1 MSGTAHTMISVMRSH
16 QFSVDQLSCEMGI
29 PRVQQKLHIFIGMA
43 IFMALKNLQ
52 FFGLEIV
59 SGSLLNE
66 NQFHMHDAIMH
77 KKYDE
82 FTRLYPKRVTLDP
95 IPMRKFT
102 IIGSELMEVLIISLF
117 QIQQHSFPSVTVKSS
132 FTSHYTK
139 NKTISRISEK
149 IAPFITYT

>member
-66 NQFHMHDAIMH
+66 N
-77 KKYDE
+77 
-82 FTRLYPKRVTLDP
+82 
-95 IPMRKFT
+95 
-102 IIGSELMEVLIISLF
+102 
-117 QIQQHSFPSVTVKSS
+117 
-132 FTSHYTK
+132 
-139 NKTISRISEK
+139 
-149 IAPFITYT
+149 